1 MDIHCLLIQD
11 IVTKLAL
18 SLKFQRKSAKMSKRK
33 AEEEPEVQ
41 TEYKNKRQKTSDEDE
56 AENLLDQ
63 KSEPTAPADVI
74 LLKKKTPEKF
84 IYYHSKAKAED
95 DDDTARY
102 LSNFAPCKITYKGKT
117 YPSVEHAYQ
126 AQKFTCL
133 KGVLAP
139 PEKMISRFTVSG
151 DIGKQDAVAAKR
163 AAGKGAMKKF
173 HYTLDA
179 KKWEDNKTRVTVM
192 TELVKLR
199 LEADKRFKDII
210 TEAVKNGVV
219 LLHYERPPRQRE
231 GEAPKVPFW
240 GMYFPSEDDREMW
253 VGENTMGEILMK
265 SVLPS

>member
-1 MDIHCLLIQD
+1 
-11 IVTKLAL
+11 
-18 SLKFQRKSAKMSKRK
+18 MSKRK
-33 AEEEPEVQ
+33 AEEEPKVPIEH
-41 TEYKNKRQKTSDEDE
+41 KNKKQKTSDEDE

-63 KSEPTAPADVI
+63 SEVQKSEPADPAAAGGI
-74 LLKKKTPEKF
+74 IIKKKTPEKF
-84 IYYHSKAKAED
+84 IYYHSKTKGI
-95 DDDTARY
+95 DDTPRY

-133 KGVLAP
+133 QGVLAP

-151 DIGKQDAVAAKR
+151 DLGKQDARVAKSAG
-163 AAGKGAMKKF
+163 GKGAMKKF

-179 KKWEDNKTRVTVM
+179 KKWEDEKTRVTVM

-210 TEAVKNGVV
+210 TEAVKDGVV
-219 LLHYERPPRQRE
+219 LLHFERPPRQRK

-253 VGENTMGEILMK
+253 VGDNTMGEILMK
-265 SVLPS
+265 SVC